1 MSTRGAAAAR
11 TGRIYWTLLD
21 RAPRRASRGVRPP
34 SAKQSNRERP
44 RRGLRVRDGRSLEP
58 TVPEL
63 LFDEWMHLF
72 PERTMTLWASPR
84 LRSAS
89 RLVAVLVAFGV
100 ALHAPARLVIESS
113 RPENDFHEVEAQF
126 ARFRGL
132 LPPGS
137 RVGWLAAPNDRAA
150 STFFQ
155 CLGAYALVPLSFP
168 VVGIDQAG
176 GFDYLAVQ
184 APSYSGST
192 RLALDTLGFDVLQ
205 RTPDLVLI
213 RKVPR

>member
-1 MSTRGAAAAR
+1 M
-11 TGRIYWTLLD
+11 
-21 RAPRRASRGVRPP
+21 
-34 SAKQSNRERP
+34 
-44 RRGLRVRDGRSLEP
+44 
-58 TVPEL
+58 
-63 LFDEWMHLF
+63 
-72 PERTMTLWASPR
+72 
-84 LRSAS
+84 
-89 RLVAVLVAFGV
+89 LVAFGV

-137 RVGWLAAPNDRAA
+137 RVAWLAAPNDRAA

-168 VVGIDQAG
+168 VIGIDQAG

-184 APSYSGST
+184 APLLLRKHSSC
-192 RLALDTLGFDVLQ
+192 ADTLGFDVLQ